1 MLADPAELRQCVMLR
16 AMPED
21 EDHLRVLIA
30 DQLESRLDEIAR
42 VVDGLGHTVVARVI
56 DVTRIAEATRHE
68 RPDVAIVGLGEE
80 SKHALDLISE
90 IVKQAACPVI
100 ADLETEDRA
109 FIDNAARR
117 GIFAYVTHGKPPEMA
132 NAIGIV
138 LQRYAEFSRL
148 EGALGRR
155 TVIEQAKGILM
166 ERHGV
171 SADAAFA
178 ELRSRAR
185 STNSTVVDVA
195 EAVTLSYT
203 LFQPGS
209 PPDDG

>member
-1 MLADPAELRQCVMLR
+1 MSD
-16 AMPED
+16 D
-21 EDHLRVLIA
+21 EAHLRVLIA
-30 DQLESRLDEIAR
+30 DQLQSRLDEIAG

-56 DVTRIAEATRHE
+56 DVTDIAEATRRE

-90 IVKQAACPVI
+90 IVRQAACPVI

-117 GIFAYVTHGKPPEMA
+117 GIFAYITHGSQPEMA
-132 NAIGIV
+132 NAIDIV

-166 ERHGV
+166 ERQGI
-171 SADAAFA
+171 SADAAFS

-185 STNSTVVDVA
+185 STNSTVFDVA
-195 EAVTLSYT
+195 DAVTLSYL
-203 LFQPGS
+203 LFQPGQ
-209 PPDDG
+209 PPEQG

>member
-1 MLADPAELRQCVMLR
+1 MLR
-16 AMPED
+16 AVTD
-21 EDHLRVLIA
+21 DDLHLRVLIA
-30 DQLESRLDEIAR
+30 DQLESRLDEIAQ
-42 VVDGLGHTVVARVI
+42 VVDGLGHTVVARI
-56 DVTRIAEATRHE
+56 LDVTQIAEATRHE
-68 RPDVAIVGLGEE
+68 RPDVAIVGLGDE

-132 NAIGIV
+132 GAIDIV

-171 SADAAFA
+171 GADAAFE

-185 STNSTVVDVA
+185 STNSTVVEVA
-195 EAVTLSYT
+195 EAVTLSYP
-203 LFQPGS
+203 LLRARQLS
-209 PPDDG
+209 DES